1 MKREYTFLGILLII
15 AVLLTLV
22 MPAEAAEINSY
33 GNAWVYDEANVIS
46 EETEAHIA
54 HLNENVFREY
64 AQEPQLAFIVL
75 NDLPY
80 SIDNY
85 KLDMFNEFGVGTA
98 DTNRGMLF
106 VLSVNDREYALEIG
120 DGYAHGSAIRKALE
134 KDFVTEEM
142 KDHMRSGNYDAAIY
156 QISEHLAQVMRD
168 EENGMYA
175 AMDAKAEQE
184 RLEQEAAQA
193 ALDEKLDMVGKAFLA
208 ILTGGGFLMII
219 GHSGYY
225 VWRKVKRNKVLED
238 LFVENEKHL
247 NCCVDVEQAKKDLKK
262 HYENEHPHFVRMDFI
277 EVLYD
282 IYLKQQCDLLSS
294 SYREDR
300 YNLYLDAL
308 KFTNSLKAFETLHL
322 KDLETIVEDVDEKE
336 VIKINNRKE
345 NERNIEQF
353 LKDNDSR
360 IKNRAIK
367 QDLVDCMK
375 NLAVPSR
382 VLTAAQL
389 EREFVK
395 LMDRLNFEREFDQFC
410 LDNADKIQERDFNK
424 DQFYDEIKCTSQYR
438 NYSYS
443 PNYNN
448 QWMMFYLMTHM
459 KNNKEQRVRK
469 AAERQRQEQLRRKRQ
484 AASYASTYRKNNSS
498 FGTSFRGGFSSG
510 GGFKGKF

>member
-15 AVLLTLV
+15 AVLLTLA

-64 AQEPQLAFIVL
+64 TQEPQLAFIVL

-120 DGYAHGSAIRKALE
+120 DGYVHGSALRKVLE

-184 RLEQEAAQA
+184 RIEQEAAQA
-193 ALDEKLDMVGKAFLA
+193 ALNEKLDVLGKAFLA

-219 GHSGYY
+219 GHSCYY
-225 VWRKVKRNKVLED
+225 IWRKVKRNKVID
-238 LFVENEKHL
+238 NLFVENEKYL
-247 NCCVDVEQAKKDLKK
+247 NCCVDIEKAKAVVKK
-262 HYENEHPHFVRMDFI
+262 HYENEHPKFIHMDFI
-277 EVLYD
+277 EVLYGV
-282 IYLKQQCDLLSS
+282 YLSQQCDVLDS
-294 SYREDR
+294 SYQQSR
-300 YNLYLDAL
+300 YNLYVDAL
-308 KFTNSLKAFETLHL
+308 KVTNNLKAFEELHL

-336 VIKINNRKE
+336 TVKINNQKE
-345 NERNIEQF
+345 NTRNIWQF
-353 LKDNDSR
+353 LRDNDFR
-360 IKNRAIK
+360 IKNRSIK
-367 QDLVDCMK
+367 ADLTECMLK
-375 NLAVPSR
+375 LAVPTR

-389 EREFVK
+389 EKEFVK
-395 LMDRLNFEREFDQFC
+395 IMNRLSFEREFNKFC
-410 LDNADKIQERDFNK
+410 LDNADKIQDRDFNK
-424 DQFYDEIKCTSQYR
+424 DQFYDEITCTSHYR
-438 NYSYS
+438 NYHYS

-459 KNNKEQRVRK
+459 KNNKEQRAKK

-484 AASYASTYRKNNSS
+484 AASYANSYRSNNSS